1 MLNRR
6 HIRIKVMQIIYAFK
20 GNESDD
26 LRTQERFLLKSIDKM
41 YDLYLLSLSL
51 LIQVQSKAKD
61 HLEKKQHK
69 HLATSEDKNPN
80 RKFINNEVL
89 MQLSKNIALKD
100 ELEDRKLNNWDLDDE
115 YVEII
120 YKAML
125 DSDIY
130 HDYMSTEVSTYKE
143 DKDFVVDFFKN
154 IVAPN
159 DKIYDY
165 IEDKNITWIDDL
177 PVINTAILKL
187 FRKVKPTAS
196 STYFTPELFKDLDDR
211 DYATDLLKKTILN
224 LSTFTDEVTAKT
236 ANWDKDRIANTD
248 FVLLQMAICEFQK
261 FPSIPV
267 KVTINE
273 YLEIAKEYSTPKSS
287 VFINGILDKLVKEY
301 EAKGTL
307 NKIGRGLM

>member
-1 MLNRR
+1 
-6 HIRIKVMQIIYAFK
+6 MQIIYAFK

-26 LRTQERFLLKSIDKM
+26 LGAQQRFLLKSMNSM
-41 YDLYLLSLSL
+41 YDLYLLSLAL
-51 LIQVQSKAKD
+51 LMEVQVKAKD
-61 HLEKKQHK
+61 HLEKKQKK

-89 MQLSKNIALKD
+89 MQLSQNKALQQ
-100 ELEDRKLNNWDLDDE
+100 ELADRRINNWSLDDE
-115 YVEII
+115 YVEIV
-120 YKAML
+120 YKSML
-125 DSDIY
+125 ESDIY
-130 HDYMSTEVSTYKE
+130 KEYMSTELSTYKE
-143 DKDFVVDFFKN
+143 DKAFVIDLFKN

-159 DKIYDY
+159 DKIYEY

-177 PVINTAILKL
+177 PAVNTTIVKL
-187 FRKVKPTAS
+187 FRKIKPTVNEAF
-196 STYFTPELFKDLDDR
+196 FTPNLFKDTDDR
-211 DYATDLLKKTILN
+211 DYAIDLLKKTILN
-224 LSTFTDEVTAKT
+224 LSNFSNEISSKT

-248 FVLLQMAICEFQK
+248 FVLLQMAICEFNK

-287 VFINGILDKLVKEY
+287 VFINGILDKLIKEY
-301 EAKGTL
+301 ETKGTL